1 MLKGA
6 LIGVGVAIVGWLIP
20 IAHFVTGPFGPLIG
34 GYIGGQALE
43 NPDEVK
49 AMALGLLMGL
59 FMAVI
64 GFLPVGILVAL
75 SVIDAIWLAAPLAIG
90 VYVAG
95 LGTIGAFLGTRSA
108 RRSENP

>member
-6 LIGVGVAIVGWLIP
+6 LIGVGIAIVGWLIP

-34 GYIGGQALE
+34 GYIGGQSLE

-49 AMALGLLMGL
+49 AMALGMLMGL
-59 FMAVI
+59 FIAALS
-64 GFLPVGILVAL
+64 FLPLAILVAVTDL
-75 SVIDAIWLAAPLAIG
+75 PGWLLAIPVGAG

-95 LGTIGAFLGTRSA
+95 LGAIGALLGTRSA
-108 RRSENP
+108 RRSEST